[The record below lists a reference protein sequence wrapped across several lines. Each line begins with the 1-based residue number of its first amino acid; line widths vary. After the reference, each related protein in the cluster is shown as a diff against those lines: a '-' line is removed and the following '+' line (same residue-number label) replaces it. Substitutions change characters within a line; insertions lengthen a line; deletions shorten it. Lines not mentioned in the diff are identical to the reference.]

1 MAKEFARK
9 FYNSTRWRKC
19 AKVFAQ
25 SKLYIC
31 EMCHNKT
38 VARKGTDGQ
47 RFIVHHKVSL
57 TPQNINNFDIAYGW
71 DNLMLLCLECHNKI
85 HSRDNNTRTM
95 HFDEDGNLVAV
106 DEPVRV
112 DE

>member
-1 MAKEFARK
+1 MAKEFARE

-19 AKVFAQ
+19 TKAFAQ
-25 SKLYIC
+25 SKMYIC

-38 VARKGTDGQ
+38 VARKSTERQ
-47 RFIVHHKVSL
+47 RWIVHHKVPL
-57 TPQNINNFDIAYGW
+57 TPSNINNFDIAYGW

-85 HSRDNNTRTM
+85 HSNDCNSRVM
-95 HFDEDGNLVAV
+95 HFDEDGNLIAV
-106 DEPVRV
+106 DEPVRA

>member
-19 AKVFAQ
+19 AKAFAQ

-47 RFIVHHKVSL
+47 RFFSEIFTGKEMIL
-57 TPQNINNFDIAYGW
+57 CRDIAKK
-71 DNLMLLCLECHNKI
+71 H
-85 HSRDNNTRTM
+85 
-95 HFDEDGNLVAV
+95 
-106 DEPVRV
+106 
-112 DE
+112 

>member
-1 MAKEFARK
+1 MHV
-9 FYNSTRWRKC
+9 SSII
-19 AKVFAQ
+19 AQ
-25 SKLYIC
+25 
-31 EMCHNKT
+31 
-38 VARKGTDGQ
+38 DGGNVLKPLRNLNCIR

-85 HSRDNNTRTM
+85 HSKDNNTRTM